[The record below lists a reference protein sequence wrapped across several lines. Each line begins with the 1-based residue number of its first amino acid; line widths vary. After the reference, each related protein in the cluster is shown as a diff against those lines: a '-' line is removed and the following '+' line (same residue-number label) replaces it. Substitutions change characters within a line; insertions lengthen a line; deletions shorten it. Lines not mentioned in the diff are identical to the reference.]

1 LADTCYFGYNKD
13 ATDAY
18 NSNYDFDTADSTSG
32 DYFFTQFYEAD
43 WTTHQELYQNI
54 VENYDPTVESKS
66 WSFRI
71 RTNQLGEPIEIG
83 INNFDRDLE
92 RFYLCENNEIYTNLA
107 EENYIFTP
115 NSTDFYEFTLLY
127 GNLSP
132 NVNFTVIPNQ
142 ILRAGNVAYFTW
154 QIEQIMDIAHLN
166 VYIENENESI
176 IIGEELSATTTQV
189 FWNIPE
195 ISESDLRLKLELIM
209 SDGSSLNHF
218 SEYRVGVIPSSY
230 AIQTELGWNLMTKS
244 FETDEFSDAEIF
256 GIESVFY
263 EFHLDEFS
271 ETNELDFL
279 KPYWMHAFVENE
291 VVLNDFVM
299 AQTECYVELN
309 EGWNL
314 IPNPHLATYDIEQLV
329 FLINNEEYEF
339 YSAVQNGLIEP
350 TIYEFD
356 NYFNSVNQVL
366 PLTAYYLY
374 VYDDDISLKFIPFY
388 ENWYSPEF
396 LLDWKLK
403 IIAEQS
409 DFSSIIVGTSL
420 QADSLYNPYYDY
432 LKPTHKPFV
441 DGISFYIPDN
451 SDGLKKLHQSITA
464 PQNPNSDFLYSWSA
478 QLELNNLDP
487 ILFEKKEDDIPENHN
502 IYLQIDGETL
512 DLSEVNFAEFTP
524 SDTLLQITILV
535 TDSYVSDVEDDGELN
550 ISNNKLMNYPNPF
563 NGKTTI
569 LFDISQA
576 TSENTKIEI
585 YNIKGQKIETFS
597 NQQIKNSANQQIVWN
612 ASKFASGV
620 YFYKLSENDKTI
632 ATKKM
637 ILLK

>member
-1 LADTCYFGYNKD
+1 MPKQVFKINAFHGGINSSTDPRDIDDKEVVDCVNLVVGDAGIVRTIGSNAAHNIPILDNTGTSSTNLSGSGLFSFSHDRTGGEDAGSSEAETGDNYLALYDDND
-13 ATDAY
+13 AQVWIAKASTTADWDDDINSSTNGVIDFKGKGTSNVARPSFFSVDGALRVSSGEFAKY
-18 NSNYDFDTADSTSG
+18 DSSSSSLKVINNSNTIIPVTLYSDFAVGNYIQIDDEILYVISVNNPSYSG
-32 DYFFTQFYEAD
+32 SHT
-43 WTTHQELYQNI
+43 
-54 VENYDPTVESKS
+54 
-66 WSFRI
+66 
-71 RTNQLGEPIEIG
+71 G
-83 INNFDRDLE
+83 INN
-92 RFYLCENNEIYTNLA
+92 
-107 EENYIFTP
+107 
-115 NSTDFYEFTLLY
+115 
-127 GNLSP
+127 
-132 NVNFTVIPNQ
+132 
-142 ILRAGNVAYFTW
+142 
-154 QIEQIMDIAHLN
+154 
-166 VYIENENESI
+166 
-176 IIGEELSATTTQV
+176 
-189 FWNIPE
+189 
-195 ISESDLRLKLELIM
+195 ESDLAD
-209 SDGSSLNHF
+209 S
-218 SEYRVGVIPSSY
+218 
-230 AIQTELGWNLMTKS
+230 TKS

-487 ILFEKKEDDIPENHN
+487 ILFEKKEDDI
-502 IYLQIDGETL
+502 
-512 DLSEVNFAEFTP
+512 
-524 SDTLLQITILV
+524 
-535 TDSYVSDVEDDGELN
+535 
-550 ISNNKLMNYPNPF
+550 
-563 NGKTTI
+563 
-569 LFDISQA
+569 
-576 TSENTKIEI
+576 
-585 YNIKGQKIETFS
+585 
-597 NQQIKNSANQQIVWN
+597 
-612 ASKFASGV
+612 
-620 YFYKLSENDKTI
+620 
-632 ATKKM
+632 
-637 ILLK
+637 